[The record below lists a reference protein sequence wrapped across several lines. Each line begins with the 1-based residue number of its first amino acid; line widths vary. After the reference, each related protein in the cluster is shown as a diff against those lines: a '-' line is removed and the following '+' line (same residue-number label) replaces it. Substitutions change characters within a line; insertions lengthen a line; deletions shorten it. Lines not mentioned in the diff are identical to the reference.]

1 MSKEQ
6 GILKGNAGSE
16 ISDGELE
23 KVAGGLWKDD
33 STEREIERRRL
44 EKELELK
51 RQLDAQKQQ
60 LEQLEKERE
69 RLKQDMEDY
78 SHSFD

>member
-6 GILKGNAGSE
+6 EILKKNAGSE

-51 RQLDAQKQQ
+51 KQLDAQKQQ

-78 SHSFD
+78 THSFD

>member
-6 GILKGNAGSE
+6 EILKKNAGSE

-51 RQLDAQKQQ
+51 KQLDAQKQQ
-60 LEQLEKERE
+60 LEQLEKESE

-78 SHSFD
+78 THSFD